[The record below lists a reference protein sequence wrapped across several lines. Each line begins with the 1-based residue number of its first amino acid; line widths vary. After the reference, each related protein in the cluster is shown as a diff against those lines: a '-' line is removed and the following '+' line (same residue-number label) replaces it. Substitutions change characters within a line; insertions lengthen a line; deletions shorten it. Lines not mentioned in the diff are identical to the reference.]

1 MSPTI
6 FRYVA
11 RQYLGWFAAVFLAL
25 WMVFLVADFGDRLKQ
40 FLEHSL
46 ADIAELYWNKGLV
59 AAHQLFPAAMLLAA
73 GASVT
78 ALRRRG
84 EVTAVLALGGSPR
97 MLFGPIALVGVLLAA
112 GGIAFDEFI
121 ATAAGRNVD
130 ELHVQRFQSW
140 GDYRLFYSPKR
151 WYRVGDDF
159 LFLKGEKTGD
169 VQHDVSLF
177 HLGEGF
183 SLSKRLDA
191 KSMTPLADG
200 RWRLE
205 QVDQWGFQG
214 DELSRNHTDQIDLA
228 LPGTSVDTFRI
239 RTGRPEQMRFFEL
252 LEQRALREKVGLPVQ
267 RYTLALHQR
276 FAYPLTGLVAAML
289 AVALSLRRERR
300 GQLTLALVEGF
311 FIAVGL
317 WSSMVVFKT
326 LAVSERMPP
335 ALAAW
340 APMLLLVLALAA
352 FNLATSAA
360 LSGTPRASAA
370 HSPPR

>member
-1 MSPTI
+1 MSPTL

-25 WMVFLVADFGDRLKQ
+25 WIVFLVADFGDRLKQ
-40 FLEHSL
+40 FLEHPL

-97 MLFGPIALVGVLLAA
+97 MLFGPIAAVGVLLAA
-112 GGIAFDEFI
+112 GGVAFDEFI
-121 ATAAGRNVD
+121 ATQAGRNVD

-191 KSMTPLADG
+191 KSMSPLSDG

-205 QVDQWGFQG
+205 QVEQWRFEG
-214 DELSRNHTDQIDLA
+214 DELSRTHVEQLDLS

-267 RYTLALHQR
+267 RYTLAVHQR

-352 FNLATSAA
+352 FTLATSAA
-360 LSGTPRASAA
+360 LAGTPRASAA

>member
-1 MSPTI
+1 MSPTV

-11 RQYLGWFAAVFLAL
+11 RQYLGWFFAVFLAL
-25 WMVFLVADFGDRLKQ
+25 WVVFLVADFGDRLKQ
-40 FLEHSL
+40 FLEHSY
-46 ADIAELYWNKGLV
+46 ADIALLYWNKGLV

-78 ALRRRG
+78 ALRSRG

-97 MLFGPIALVGVLLAA
+97 MLFGPIALVAVVLAA
-112 GGIAFDEFI
+112 LGVAFDEWV
-121 ATAAGRNVD
+121 ATDAGRNVD
-130 ELHVQRFQSW
+130 ELHVQRFHSW
-140 GDYRLFYSPKR
+140 GDYGLFYTPKR

-177 HLGEGF
+177 RMGEGF
-183 SLSKRLDA
+183 SLKERLDA
-191 KSMTPLADG
+191 KSMSPLADG
-200 RWRLE
+200 RWRLD
-205 QVDQWGFQG
+205 QVTQLRLGG
-214 DELSRNHTDQIDLA
+214 DDLSRSHQQTLELS
-228 LPGTSVDTFRI
+228 LPGTSADTFRI

-252 LEQRALREKVGLPVQ
+252 VEQRALREQVGLPVA

-276 FAYPLTGLVAAML
+276 FSYPLTGLAAAML

-317 WSSMVVFKT
+317 WCSMVVFKT
-326 LAVSERMPP
+326 LAISERMSPS
-335 ALAAW
+335 LAAW
-340 APMLLLVLALAA
+340 APLALLL
-352 FNLATSAA
+352 AA
-360 LSGTPRASAA
+360 LVTFRAASA
-370 HSPPR
+370 RR